1 MEEKIKSA
9 LAEIRAMLQTHGGD
23 AELVSIDGT
32 TVSLRLQ
39 GACHGCPHG
48 MATIKSYIE
57 AQLREQVDPAIVVE
71 RVD

>member
-1 MEEKIKSA
+1 MQEKILSA
-9 LAEIRAMLQTHGGD
+9 LEPIHAQLATHGGSVEF
-23 AELVSIDGT
+23 AALEGK
-32 TVSLRLQ
+32 TVQVYMR
-39 GACHGCPHG
+39 GACHGCPHA